1 MPLQRKRLQTLTV
14 HAARK
19 PVIGGN
25 DRIPRFEAEGREI
38 AGTLQPMDGPADRQ
52 IYGDQVTWL
61 KRLITRDGDGLCMG
75 MGVCTGDTGAECN
88 YRIMQPVSH
97 WQGHSVAVLE
107 KLD

>member
-1 MPLQRKRLQTLTV
+1 MPLQRKRLQTLTI

-19 PVIGGN
+19 PVIGEN
-25 DRIPRFEAEGREI
+25 DRIPRFEAAGRTI
-38 AGTLQPMDGPADRQ
+38 AGTLQPMDGAADRQ
-52 IYGDQVTWL
+52 MYGERVTRL
-61 KRLITRDGDGLCMG
+61 RRLITTEGDGLCMG
-75 MGVCTGDTGAECN
+75 MGVCTGNAAGCD